1 MTTLGGALLTMT
13 LLIAFADW
21 VAVALDRRSI
31 EYVLKPATMVALGA
45 FVLALKLPS
54 GEVRWWH
61 LAAIACSLAG
71 DVFLMLPA
79 SVMDEK
85 LLVRGRLASFLVA
98 HLLYIVGMAALG
110 VSGGLLAVG
119 AVAAAV
125 LLGTVGL
132 RVARGARSHDAALL
146 RAGAGLHRSD
156 RRHDRH
162 ILRHRHRSRH
172 RWGAAVWA
180 VRLGAGVNHLPGR
193 LPTQPGGG
201 DGDLSPGS
209 GGPGARFAC
218 SVTPHLQASVGEAS
232 GRPSPPGAGGG
243 QPGEMQPVAVGE
255 ATRRITWRTPPSH
268 TT

>member
-1 MTTLGGALLTMT
+1 VTTLGGALLTMT

-85 LLVRGRLASFLVA
+85 LSFVGGLASFLVA

-132 RVARGARSHDAALL
+132 RVARGARSHDAALFVPVL
-146 RAGAGLHRSD
+146 AYIAVIGAMIATSFGTG
-156 RRHDRH
+156 
-162 ILRHRHRSRH
+162 I
-172 RWGAAVWA
+172 
-180 VRLGAGVNHLPGR
+180 
-193 LPTQPGGG
+193 
-201 DGDLSPGS
+201 
-209 GGPGARFAC
+209 
-218 SVTPHLQASVGEAS
+218 
-232 GRPSPPGAGGG
+232 
-243 QPGEMQPVAVGE
+243 AVGIVG
-255 ATRRITWRTPPSH
+255 ALLFGLSDSVLGWTRFLDDFPHSRVVVMVTYH
-268 TT
+268 LGQVGLVLALLAA